1 MALTNEKNDCIIC
14 LSTIGRLQSTFYLGG
29 VYMKTLQKKQGN
41 NRAFGFLQMLSQAF
55 MTPIA
60 ILPLAGMLLGV
71 GAALQ
76 TGVLVEAVPW
86 LSEGIWPYI
95 AQVLKDAGNTVFG
108 NLGLIFAIGVAMG
121 MCANDG
127 VAGLSGAI
135 GYLIMNKIIGTLGR
149 ITPELMA
156 LPENKGKY
164 TTILGMP
171 TLQMGVFGGILIG
184 FITAMLYKKYHKM
197 ELPQFLAFFQGK
209 RFVMII
215 TAAVSIIAAA
225 AALVIWPYIQG
236 GLTWISSTV
245 VEANQNLAA
254 FVYGVATRSLIPLGL
269 HHVWNVPFWYMFGSY
284 TTAAGEVVAGDYNIY
299 FAQFADGVPVTA
311 GVFLTGGYVMK
322 IFALPA
328 AAYAMYKEAKPEKKK
343 QTAGLLLSV
352 ALTAAITGITEPIEF
367 VILFAAFP
375 LYIFYCITAGLAFMV
390 CNILQIRI
398 GMTFAGGLID
408 FTLLGVLQNMPN
420 WVLMIPVGIAFAV
433 LYYFVF
439 RWAIRTFDFK
449 TPGREDDM
457 ILNSE
462 GDGGADS
469 EQLIQGII
477 EAFGGKD
484 NIDVIGACLTRLRV
498 TVIDKDKVRKDD
510 FTSKLG
516 ATGVMEVKGNLQV
529 VYGPKAQVL
538 CDKIKVKLSE

>member
-1 MALTNEKNDCIIC
+1 MEK
-14 LSTIGRLQSTFYLGG
+14 LEKGH
-29 VYMKTLQKKQGN
+29 GN
-41 NRAFGFLQMLSQAF
+41 NKAFGFLQMLSQAF

-76 TGVLVEAVPW
+76 TGVLVDLAPW
-86 LSEGIWPYI
+86 LSEGIWPTI
-95 AQVLKDAGNTVFG
+95 SAILKDAGNTVFG

-121 MCANDG
+121 MCNNDG

-135 GYLIMNKIIGTLGR
+135 GYLIMNKIIGTIGN
-149 ITPELMA
+149 ITPEIMA
-156 LPENKGKY
+156 LPENKGKF
-164 TTILGMP
+164 TLVLGMP

-184 FITAMLYKKYHKM
+184 FITALLYKKYHKM

-215 TAAVSIIAAA
+215 SAAVAIILGALS
-225 AALVIWPYIQG
+225 LVIWPYIQS
-236 GLTWISSTV
+236 GLTWISATV

-254 FVYGVATRSLIPLGL
+254 FVYGIATRALIPLGL

-284 TTAAGEVVAGDYNIY
+284 TTAAGDVVTGDYNIY
-299 FAQFADGVPVTA
+299 FAQFADGVRVTA
-311 GVFLTGGYVMK
+311 GAFLTGGYVMK

-375 LYIFYCITAGLAFMV
+375 LYVFYCITAGLAFMV
-390 CNILQIRI
+390 CNLLNIRI

-420 WVLMIPVGIAFAV
+420 WVLMIPVGMVFAFI
-433 LYYFVF
+433 YYFVF
-439 RWAIRTFDFK
+439 RWGIRTFNFK
-449 TPGREDDM
+449 TPGREDAS
-457 ILNSE
+457 ILDRTDNNF
-462 GDGGADS
+462 DTDK
-469 EQLIQGII
+469 LVMDII
-477 EAFGGKD
+477 EAFGGKE
-484 NIDVIGACLTRLRV
+484 NIKVMGSCLTRLRV
-498 TVIDKDKVRKDD
+498 SVYDHNKVKKDE
-510 FTSKLG
+510 FTTKLG
-516 ATGVMEVKGNLQV
+516 ASGVMEVKGNLQV

-538 CDKIKVKLSE
+538 CDRIKTRLNE